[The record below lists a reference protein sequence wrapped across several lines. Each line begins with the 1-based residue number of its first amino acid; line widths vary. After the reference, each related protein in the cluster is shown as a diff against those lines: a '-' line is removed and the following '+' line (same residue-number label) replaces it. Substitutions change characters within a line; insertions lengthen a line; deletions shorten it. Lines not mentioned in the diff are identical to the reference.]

1 MSFIENAEIPK
12 VVIVGHVDHGKS
24 SLIGRLMHDLDE
36 VPTGKYEELKKVS
49 EKRGIEFEYAFLL
62 DALQAE
68 RDQGITID
76 TTQIFFKTKKR
87 KYVFIDAPGH
97 KEFIRNMITGASSA
111 DIAVLIIDAH
121 EGLKEQT
128 KKHAYLLKLL
138 GLDNVICLYNK
149 MDKINY
155 DERKFLKVREK
166 LHQFTT
172 SIGINITATVPVSA
186 KFGDNIVNKSKNLD
200 WYNDKTFCDI
210 LDTYD
215 INKGSDKLPLR
226 FPVQDIYKI
235 DDKRVIVGRIET
247 GELKLNDELF
257 FLPSNE
263 TVKLKSFEAWP
274 EAKKKYISGDNV
286 GFTIEDQIFI
296 DKGNLI
302 SHVTSR
308 PKLMNTFEANLF
320 WLSEKKLKV
329 DKQYLMKINT
339 GEYNISISKV
349 SKVIDTND
357 WNSKNSSLSPEKND
371 VCEVVIHSSQLIPMD
386 DFKDNQ
392 KTGRFCILDNEKIIA
407 GGIINLQN
415 FPDQKDTIQTKNI
428 KPVSFS
434 VTEID
439 RALRY
444 NHRSAIIWMTGLS
457 GSGKSTIAK
466 EIEKKLFLK
475 NYNVFVL
482 DGDNLRMGINRGLGF
497 SSEDRKEN
505 IRRTAEVA
513 NLLTQAGFLV
523 IVSLISPYISERKKA
538 RDIRPEI
545 FKEIFIKA
553 SIDECKKRDV
563 KGLYS
568 KAVSGE
574 IENFTGISSPYEDPK
589 NPDLILNTEKESIEE
604 SVNKLEDFIIKEF
617 GITKNSWQNYSFIY
631 FSTRITRVLI
641 KKWALFWIV
650 L

>member
-1 MSFIENAEIPK
+1 MTFLENIEIPK

-24 SLIGRLMHDLDE
+24 SLIGRLMYDLGE
-36 VPTGKYEELKKVS
+36 VPSGKCEELKQVS
-49 EKRGIEFEYAFLL
+49 EIRGMDFEYAFLL

-97 KEFIRNMITGASSA
+97 KEFIKNMITGASSA
-111 DIAVLIIDAH
+111 NIAVLIIDVD

-138 GLDNVICLYNK
+138 GLDDVICLFNK
-149 MDKINY
+149 IDKINY
-155 DERKFLKVREK
+155 DEKKFLNVEDELK
-166 LHQFTT
+166 QFTDK
-172 SIGINITATVPVSA
+172 IGVKLNATVPISA
-186 KFGDNIVNKSKNLD
+186 KCGDNIVKKSKNIS
-200 WYNDKTFCDI
+200 WYNGQTFCEI
-210 LDTYD
+210 LDTFN
-215 INKGSDKLPLR
+215 IKKVSDDLPLR
-226 FPVQDIYKI
+226 LPIQDIYKI
-235 DDKRVIVGRIET
+235 NDKRVIVGRIET
-247 GELKLNDELF
+247 GEIKLKDELF

-274 EAKKKYISGDNV
+274 KAKKKYVSGDNV
-286 GFTIEDQIFI
+286 GLTIEDQIFI

-302 SHVTSR
+302 SHVQSC

-320 WLSEKKLKV
+320 WLSEKKLKLN
-329 DKQYLMKINT
+329 KQYLMKINT
-339 GEYNISISKV
+339 GEYNIVISKV
-349 SKVIDTND
+349 SKVIDTNNL
-357 WNSKNSSLSPEKND
+357 NSKSLNLSPGKND
-371 VCEVVIHSSQLIPMD
+371 VCEVIIHSSQLIPMD

-392 KTGRFCILDNEKIIA
+392 KTGRFCILDEENIIA

-415 FPDQKDTIQTKNI
+415 FPDQKDVILTKNI
-428 KPVSFS
+428 SPLNLS

-439 RALRY
+439 RAQRF
-444 NHRSAIIWMTGLS
+444 NHRSAIIWLTGLS

-482 DGDNLRMGINRGLGF
+482 DGDNLRMGLNRGLGF
-497 SSEDRKEN
+497 TTEDRTEN

-513 NLLTQAGFLV
+513 KLLTQAGFIV

-553 SIDECKKRDV
+553 SLDECKKRDV

-568 KAVSGE
+568 KAMNGE
-574 IENFTGISSPYEDPK
+574 IKNFTGISSPYENPK
-589 NPDLILNTEKESIEE
+589 SPDLVLNTEEESIEE
-604 SVNKLEDFIIKEF
+604 SVNKLENFISKEF
-617 GITKNSWQNYSFIY
+617 GVRKNS
-631 FSTRITRVLI
+631 
-641 KKWALFWIV
+641 
-650 L
+650 

>member
-1 MSFIENAEIPK
+1 MNFIENTEIPK

-24 SLIGRLMHDLDE
+24 SLIGRLMYDLDE
-36 VPTGKYEELKKVS
+36 VPSGKYEELKTVS
-49 EKRGIEFEYAFLL
+49 EKRGMEFEYAFLL

-138 GLDNVICLYNK
+138 GLDNVICLFNK
-149 MDKINY
+149 MDKIDY
-155 DERKFLKVREK
+155 DEKKFLKVEK
-166 LHQFTT
+166 ELSQFTNN
-172 SIGINITATVPVSA
+172 IGVNVTATVPVSA
-186 KFGDNIVNKSKNLD
+186 KYGENIIKKSQKLT
-200 WYNDKTFCDI
+200 WYNGKPFCEI
-210 LDTYD
+210 LDSYNIKKSTD
-215 INKGSDKLPLR
+215 DLPLR
-226 FPVQDIYKI
+226 LPIQDIYKI

-257 FLPSNE
+257 FLPSSE
-263 TVKLKSFEAWP
+263 VVKLKSFEAWP
-274 EAKKKYISGDNV
+274 KEKKKYVSGDNI
-286 GFTIEDQIFI
+286 GLTIEDQIFI

-302 SHVTSR
+302 SHVISR
-308 PKLMNTFEANLF
+308 PKLMNTFEASLF
-320 WLSEKKLKV
+320 WLSEKELEI
-329 DKQYLMKINT
+329 DKQYFMKINT
-339 GEYNISISKV
+339 GEYNIFISKI
-349 SKVIDTND
+349 SKVIDTSNLS
-357 WNSKNSSLSPEKND
+357 SKTSSLSPEKND

-392 KTGRFCILDNEKIIA
+392 KTGRFCILDEEKIIA

-415 FPDQKDTIQTKNI
+415 FPDQKDVIQTKNI

-434 VTEID
+434 VTDID
-439 RALRY
+439 RALRF

-497 SSEDRKEN
+497 STEDRKEN

-513 NLLTQAGFLV
+513 KLLSQAGFIV

-589 NPDLILNTEKESIEE
+589 SPDLILDTNKESIEE

-617 GITKNSWQNYSFIY
+617 GITKNS
-631 FSTRITRVLI
+631 
-641 KKWALFWIV
+641 
-650 L
+650 

>member
-1 MSFIENAEIPK
+1 MSSLEKVEIPK

-24 SLIGRLMHDLDE
+24 SLIGRLMYDLDE
-36 VPTGKYEELKKVS
+36 VPFGKYEEIKLVC

-138 GLDNVICLYNK
+138 GLDNVICLFNK
-149 MDKINY
+149 MDKIKYNEK
-155 DERKFLKVREK
+155 DFLEVERELNN
-166 LHQFTT
+166 FTKD
-172 SIGINITATVPVSA
+172 IGINITATVPVSA
-186 KFGDNIVNKSKNLD
+186 KFGDNISKKSKKLS
-200 WYNDKTFCDI
+200 WYDGQSFCEI
-210 LDTYD
+210 LDKYNTIKD
-215 INKGSDKLPLR
+215 SDDLPLR
-226 FPVQDIYKI
+226 LPIQDIYKV
-235 DDKRVIVGRIET
+235 DDKRVIVGRVET
-247 GELKLNDELF
+247 GEIKLNDELF

-274 EAKKKYISGDNV
+274 KAKKKYVSGDNV
-286 GFTIEDQIFI
+286 GLTIEDQIFI

-302 SHVTSR
+302 SHITSR

-320 WLSEKKLKV
+320 WLSEKKLKI

-339 GEYNISISKV
+339 GEYNIVISKV
-349 SKVIDTND
+349 SKVINTDNL
-357 WNSKNSSLSPEKND
+357 NSKTSSLSPEKND
-371 VCEVVIHSSQLIPMD
+371 VCEVIIHSSQLIPMD
-386 DFKDNQ
+386 DFKVNK
-392 KTGRFCILDNEKIIA
+392 KTGRFCILDEEKIIA

-415 FPDQKDTIQTKNI
+415 FPDQKDVIQTKNI
-428 KPVSFS
+428 RPESFS
-434 VTEID
+434 VSEID
-439 RALRY
+439 RALRF
-444 NHRSAIIWMTGLS
+444 NHRSAIIWLTGLS

-466 EIEKKLFLK
+466 ETEKKLFLK
-475 NYNVFVL
+475 NFNVFIL
-482 DGDNLRMGINRGLGF
+482 DGDNLRMGVNRGLGF
-497 SSEDRKEN
+497 STEDRTEN
-505 IRRTAEVA
+505 IRRAAEVA
-513 NLLTQAGFLV
+513 KLLSQAGFIV

-553 SIDECKKRDV
+553 SINECKKRDV

-568 KAVSGE
+568 KALKGE
-574 IENFTGISSPYEDPK
+574 IKNFTGISSPYEDPK
-589 NPDLILNTEKESIEE
+589 NPDLILNTEEESIEE
-604 SVNKLEDFIIKEF
+604 SVSKLENFIIKEF
-617 GITKNSWQNYSFIY
+617 GMTKNS
-631 FSTRITRVLI
+631 
-641 KKWALFWIV
+641 
-650 L
+650 

>member
-1 MSFIENAEIPK
+1 MGYVENIEIPK

-24 SLIGRLMHDLDE
+24 SLIGRLMYDLDE
-36 VPTGKYEELKKVS
+36 VPSGKYEELKKVS
-49 EKRGIEFEYAFLL
+49 EKRGMEFEYAFLL

-111 DIAVLIIDAH
+111 DIAVLIIDAY

-138 GLDNVICLYNK
+138 GLDNVICIFNK
-149 MDKINY
+149 IDKINY
-155 DERKFLKVREK
+155 DEKRFLKVEK
-166 LHQFTT
+166 DLHQFTHD
-172 SIGINITATVPVSA
+172 IGIKVTATIPVSA
-186 KFGDNIVNKSKNLD
+186 KYGENIVKKSKKLT
-200 WYNDKTFCDI
+200 WYDGQPFCEI
-210 LDTYD
+210 LDSHNT
-215 INKGSDKLPLR
+215 KKSSDDLPLR
-226 FPVQDIYKI
+226 LPIQDIYKV

-263 TVKLKSFEAWP
+263 TVKLKSLEVWP
-274 EAKKKYISGDNV
+274 KAKKKYISGDNV
-286 GFTIEDQIFI
+286 GLTIEEQIFI

-320 WLSEKKLKV
+320 WLSEKKLKIN
-329 DKQYLMKINT
+329 KQYLMKINT
-339 GEYNISISKV
+339 GEYNILISKV
-349 SKVIDTND
+349 SKIIDTDNLT
-357 WNSKNSSLSPEKND
+357 SKTPNLSPEKND

-392 KTGRFCILDNEKIIA
+392 KTGRFCILDEEKIIA

-415 FPDQKDTIQTKNI
+415 FPDQKDVIQTKNI

-439 RALRY
+439 RALRF

-466 EIEKKLFLK
+466 EIERKLFLK
-475 NYNVFVL
+475 SYNVFVL

-497 SSEDRKEN
+497 TTEDRTEN

-513 NLLTQAGFLV
+513 RLLTQAGFIV

-568 KAVSGE
+568 KAISGE
-574 IENFTGISSPYEDPK
+574 IKNFTGISSPYEDPK

-604 SVNKLEDFIIKEF
+604 SVNKLENFIIKEF
-617 GITKNSWQNYSFIY
+617 GMTKNSWQNYLFGY
-631 FSTRITRVLI
+631 FSTRITGVLI
-641 KKWALFWIV
+641 KWLHFWIV

>member
-1 MSFIENAEIPK
+1 MCYPENIEIPK

-24 SLIGRLMHDLDE
+24 SFIGRLIYDLGE
-36 VPTGKYEELKKVS
+36 VPLEKYKELKLVS
-49 EKRGIEFEYAFLL
+49 EKRGMEFEYAFLL

-111 DIAVLIIDAH
+111 DIAVLIIDAY
-121 EGLKEQT
+121 EGMKEQT
-128 KKHAYLLKLL
+128 KKHVYLLKIL
-138 GLDNVICLYNK
+138 GLDHIICLFNK
-149 MDKINY
+149 MDKIKYNQ
-155 DERKFLKVREK
+155 EKFLKVEK
-166 LHQFTT
+166 ELRQFTNN
-172 SIGINITATVPVSA
+172 IGIKIKATVPVSA
-186 KFGDNIVNKSKNLD
+186 KRGDNIFEKSKKII
-200 WYNDKTFCDI
+200 WYNGQTFCEI
-210 LDTYD
+210 LDTYN
-215 INKGSDKLPLR
+215 IKKGLDYLPLR
-226 FPVQDIYKI
+226 LPIQDIYKI
-235 DDKRVIVGRIET
+235 NDKRVIVGRVET
-247 GELKLNDELF
+247 GEIKLNDELF

-274 EAKKKYISGDNV
+274 KAKKKYVSGDNI
-286 GFTIEDQIFI
+286 GLTIEDQIYI

-302 SHVTSR
+302 SHTTSS

-320 WLSEKKLKV
+320 WLSEKKLEL

-339 GEYNISISKV
+339 GEYNIIIRKISKI
-349 SKVIDTND
+349 IDTN
-357 WNSKNSSLSPEKND
+357 NLSSKSLNLSPKKND
-371 VCEVVIHSSQLIPMD
+371 VCEVIIHSSQLIPMD

-392 KTGRFCILDNEKIIA
+392 KTGRFCILDEEKIIA

-415 FPDQKDTIQTKNI
+415 FPDQKDVIKAKNI
-428 KPVSFS
+428 KPVNFS

-439 RALRY
+439 RALRF
-444 NHRSAIIWMTGLS
+444 NHRSAIIWLTGLS

-475 NYNVFVL
+475 NYNVFIL

-497 SSEDRKEN
+497 STEDRSEN

-513 NLLTQAGFLV
+513 KLFSQAGFVV

-545 FKEIFIKA
+545 FREIFIKA

-568 KAVSGE
+568 KAINGE

-589 NPDLILNTEKESIEE
+589 SPDLILYTEKESIEE
-604 SVNKLEDFIIKEF
+604 SVNKLENFIINEF
-617 GITKNSWQNYSFIY
+617 GVAKNS
-631 FSTRITRVLI
+631 
-641 KKWALFWIV
+641 
-650 L
+650 